1 MQTCDLSRPGSK
13 VKKDVITG
21 FFEEFIYLYERL
33 LLLGD
38 RYCRSGSPL
47 ISPWFFHDFVV
58 CFLVIYYVHLQFL
71 LLSESGIFLLFYY
84 VVVRCYYLL
93 IPEENCIWCW
103 FIDTDHFFRKNIKP
117 KTGKKLWYLAHNRR
131 YLLSSRLSFS
141 IEEVKVTSTDH
152 VTPWWWVVMVGKEST

>member
-1 MQTCDLSRPGSK
+1 M
-13 VKKDVITG
+13 
-21 FFEEFIYLYERL
+21 
-33 LLLGD
+33 
-38 RYCRSGSPL
+38 
-47 ISPWFFHDFVV
+47 
-58 CFLVIYYVHLQFL
+58 

-141 IEEVKVTSTDH
+141 IEEVKVTNTDH
-152 VTPWWWVVMVGKEST
+152 VTPMMVGSDGRERKHIVWNSPPSKLDRETQGLPLRNTTYEKGVSFV